1 MRIYYAAPGKLGTNA
16 VNGTN
21 LLAGTNSATATSTNA
36 VFQEAPT
43 VFGVWTNRPDLSSPF
58 IMPIEKTGSRFYR
71 LIAPGQSR

>member
-1 MRIYYAAPGKLGTNA
+1 M
-16 VNGTN
+16 
-21 LLAGTNSATATSTNA
+21 SWTSTNA

-43 VFGVWTNRPDLSSPF
+43 VVGVWTNRPDLSSPF